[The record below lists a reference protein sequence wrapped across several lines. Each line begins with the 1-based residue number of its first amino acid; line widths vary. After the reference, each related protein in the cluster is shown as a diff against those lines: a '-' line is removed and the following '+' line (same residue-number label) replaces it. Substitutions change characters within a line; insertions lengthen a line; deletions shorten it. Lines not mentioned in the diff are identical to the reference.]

1 MRITSPRQPATAEEI
16 AAAVD
21 AACGRRPGS
30 LLLQNVRLV
39 NVYSAEI
46 YEADVLLAGRLI
58 AGVGHGFAAEQVLD
72 LAGYTLLPGLIDGH
86 MHLESSLVEAL
97 EYARAVVPRGVTA
110 VVCDPHEIANVLGL
124 EGVRYILRSAAGL
137 PLDVFATASS
147 CVPAT
152 ALETAGAAF
161 GLDEIA
167 TVLDLPEVVGVA
179 ELMNFPGIVAGDPD
193 QLAKAFLAETR
204 GLVADGHAPGLTGP
218 GLHAYAVAGVRSDH
232 ECITAEEAVEKLRAG
247 LTVMI
252 REASGAHNLEALL
265 PAVTTA
271 NSDRFL
277 LVTDDVLP
285 HDLVRQGGV
294 DHAVRR
300 AVARGLDPITAVQM
314 ATLNPARYFGLA
326 RRGAVAP
333 GHLADLVA
341 VEDLQELRAHLVF
354 KEGRLV
360 ARDGELL
367 ASLPGRRDGAVRD
380 TVRLPALTP
389 DRLALHHAGGPAR
402 VIGLMPG
409 QITTRQ
415 LIVTP
420 KVERGQAVPDPER
433 DLAKLVVIERHGRS
447 GRVGAGLVNGFGLT
461 RGALASTVAHDSHN
475 LVACGM
481 NDADILVAARALAE
495 CGGGFA
501 VADGGRVL
509 ARLPLPVAGLMSTE
523 SLEVVIAGLDD
534 LNAAARALGVQL
546 ENPFMALSF
555 LALPV
560 IPELKLTDAGL
571 VDVARGQVVP
581 LAV

>member
-1 MRITSPRQPATAEEI
+1 MRITSPRQPATAAEI
-16 AAAVD
+16 AAAVE
-21 AACGRRPGS
+21 AAGGRRPGS
-30 LLLQNVRLV
+30 LLLRRGRLV
-39 NVYSAEI
+39 NVYSAEV

-58 AGVGHGFAAEQVLD
+58 AGIGSGFTAEQTLD

-86 MHLESSLVEAL
+86 MHLESSLIEAR

-124 EGVRYILRSAAGL
+124 DGVRYILRSAAGL

-161 GLDEIA
+161 GLGEIA
-167 TVLDLPEVVGVA
+167 AVLDMAGVVGVA
-179 ELMNFPGIVAGDPD
+179 ELMNFPGMVAGESD
-193 QLAKAFLAETR
+193 QLAKTFLAETR

-218 GLHAYAVAGVRSDH
+218 GLNAYAAAGVRSDH
-232 ECITAEEAVEKLRAG
+232 ECTTAAEAVEKLRAG

-252 REASGAHNLEALL
+252 REASGAHNLAALL
-265 PAVTTA
+265 PAVTAA

-277 LVTDDVLP
+277 LVTDDVHP
-285 HDLVRQGGV
+285 HDLVRRGGV
-294 DHAVRR
+294 DHSLRQ
-300 AVARGLDPITAVQM
+300 AVALGLDPIAAVQM
-314 ATLNPARYFGLA
+314 ATLNPARYFGLS

-333 GHLADLVA
+333 GHLADLVV
-341 VEDLQELRAHLVF
+341 VEDLKEFRAHVVF

-367 ASLPGRRDGAVRD
+367 ASLPTQRDRAMQNSI
-380 TVRLPALTP
+380 RLPALTP
-389 DRLALHHAGGPAR
+389 DRFALRHAGGPAR
-402 VIGLMPG
+402 AIGLMPG

-420 KVERGQAVPDPER
+420 RVENGAAMPDPDG

-447 GRVGAGLVNGFGLT
+447 GRVGVGLVHGFGLK

-475 LVACGM
+475 LIACGM
-481 NDADILVAARALAE
+481 DDADILVAARSLAE

-501 VADGGRVL
+501 AAAGGQL
-509 ARLPLPVAGLMSTE
+509 LDRLPLPVAGLMSTE
-523 SLEVVIAGLDD
+523 SLDVVIAGLDG
-534 LNAAARALGVQL
+534 LNAAVRTLGIQL